1 MCLGSFIHSKLIST
15 AVSHFF
21 GCSLQRYVKKKN
33 SLTKHIS
40 PLVANIFILR
50 FTIFKYLGE
59 FPGVFLRKWRIQLC
73 FRRSCRLRWR
83 RNRQCIWS
91 GVPDSSPNIGAGLS
105 RTTPCISISY
115 YGGWLPSNPLDH
127 NNSSLRQVNAFEVL
141 DLLQKAFWER
151 SLAFISMTFLQ
162 FENWE

>member
-1 MCLGSFIHSKLIST
+1 MSWVVYSQQDNIDGSFALLRVFVTEIYL
-15 AVSHFF
+15 
-21 GCSLQRYVKKKN
+21 KKKN

-40 PLVANIFILR
+40 PIVANIFILR

-59 FPGVFLRKWRIQLC
+59 FSGVFLRKWWIQLC
-73 FRRSCRLRWR
+73 CRLRWR

-91 GVPDSSPNIGAGLS
+91 GVPDSSPNLGAGWA
-105 RTTPCISISY
+105 RTTRCISISY
-115 YGGWLPSNPLDH
+115 YGEWLPSNPLDH
-127 NNSSLRQVNAFEVL
+127 KSSSLRQVNAFEVL
-141 DLLQKAFWER
+141 DLLQKAFCER